1 MTDKEII
8 KALECF
14 AIDKDFDCSNCIGCA
29 FETEPICSENASD
42 GIAKASLDLINRQQ
56 SEIERLE
63 KIRKED
69 NKLITSLNKCYETAK
84 SETVKFFAER
94 VKESFLNLEYKANT
108 NRKTVKVEE
117 LKEQMEWVL
126 HTVAIEIIDNL
137 VKEIVGESNG

>member
-1 MTDKEII
+1 MNDKGIV

-14 AIDKDFDCSNCIGCA
+14 AIDKDFDCSNCVGCA
-29 FETEPICSENASD
+29 FETKSICSENASD

-56 SEIERLE
+56 EEIERLE
-63 KIRKED
+63 KIRKAD

-84 SETVKFFAER
+84 SEAVKEFAER

-126 HTVAIEIIDNL
+126 HTIAIEITDNL
-137 VKEIVGESNG
+137 VEEMAGESR